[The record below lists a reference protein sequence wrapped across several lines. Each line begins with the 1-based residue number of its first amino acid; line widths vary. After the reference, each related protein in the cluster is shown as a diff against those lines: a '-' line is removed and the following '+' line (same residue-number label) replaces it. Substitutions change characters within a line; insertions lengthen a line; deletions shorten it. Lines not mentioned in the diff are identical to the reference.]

1 MFEKS
6 SECPTKEVNNVL
18 HLIRI
23 RFRLQV
29 KDTLQGETL
38 VCPCLDLRPYIIV
51 DNVEFGKEGAIGTI
65 IKSLYGYTITLDE
78 ILHHLHTIHI
88 GVLLVHQVDII
99 LPALRKV
106 FLRHQPYLLCLVDD
120 VILTHLVISPV
131 DREICP
137 HYHTP
142 DKSLFLILYGIHLWD
157 VLLVKCLEIGHH
169 GRIIH
174 QGYFEHSC
182 LRIGDDC
189 IINRNS
195 SNCHYHIEF
204 FNRYKF
210 PEICNRDVLS
220 RIFSLFEK
228 IICYFKN
235 SVYLC
240 INKQGQQQTKN

>member
-6 SECPTKEVNNVL
+6 SECSTKEVNYVL

-38 VCPCLDLRPYIIV
+38 VCPCLDLRPHIIV
-51 DNVEFGKEGAIGTI
+51 DNVEFGKEGAVCTI
-65 IKSLYGYTITLDE
+65 IKALNGYTITLDE

-88 GVLLVHQVDII
+88 GILLVHQVDII

-106 FLRHQPYLLCLVDD
+106 FLRHQPYLVCLVDD
-120 VILTHLVISPV
+120 VILTHPLISPV
-131 DREICP
+131 DGEICP

-142 DKSLFLILYGIHLWD
+142 DKSLLLILYGIHLWD

-189 IINRNS
+189 IIDRNS
-195 SNCHYHIEF
+195 SNCYYHSL
-204 FNRYKF
+204 
-210 PEICNRDVLS
+210 LS
-220 RIFSLFEK
+220 PKYSFMNFRNTTLE
-228 IICYFKN
+228 
-235 SVYLC
+235 
-240 INKQGQQQTKN
+240 